1 MPREGKKTVPR
12 WDSKLLAPKKGLK
25 SSRLSYVLHQP
36 FYKHD
41 FGVLVENPLQ
51 NTRSYVYLVRNAYAR
66 GLDDAFLRVLAS
78 CMSKLFIHEHTS
90 IAAFYTAV
98 EINMITRYRYAT
110 GTYRRYLRYDRSVP
124 PPPPL
129 ESLYI
134 YKPHCYP
141 EVVPQLCQRNPFR
154 RGHAK
159 RNARRRRCCGVFC
172 AEGQNRPGVLIFCP
186 LR

>member
-1 MPREGKKTVPR
+1 MAFTRRLLFSSGIRESSSKMPREGKKTVPR

-25 SSRLSYVLHQP
+25 SSRLSYVLHHP
-36 FYKHD
+36 FYNHD

-78 CMSKLFIHEHTS
+78 CMSKLFIHDHTS

-124 PPPPL
+124 PPAPREPI
-129 ESLYI
+129 YI
-134 YKPHCYP
+134 
-141 EVVPQLCQRNPFR
+141 
-154 RGHAK
+154 
-159 RNARRRRCCGVFC
+159 
-172 AEGQNRPGVLIFCP
+172 
-186 LR
+186 